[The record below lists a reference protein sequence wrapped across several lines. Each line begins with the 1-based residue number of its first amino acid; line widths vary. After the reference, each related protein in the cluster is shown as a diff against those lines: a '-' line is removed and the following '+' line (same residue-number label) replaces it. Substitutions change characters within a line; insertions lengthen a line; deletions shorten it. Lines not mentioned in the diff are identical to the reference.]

1 MTEYEDASQAPFEVG
16 DEVVE
21 KSTCRTYTVEAAKEF
36 VGKQWL
42 IKVGGE
48 DKYWAYADAFMKT
61 IKVSVG
67 DVIITSTGH
76 KLVCTARDNS
86 GIAGY
91 HVETAKF
98 TQWDKC
104 GNYVTGEG
112 FGSIKE
118 VHSHMDIADTPETEE
133 KKYTLKQLMT
143 ALDSKFPN
151 DGWDSTIAH
160 DSLQKALDTLA
171 DPEYNE
177 YIRLKAKFDTKKG

>member
-21 KSTCRTYTVEAAKEF
+21 KSTCRTYTVEAKEF
-36 VGKQWL
+36 VVKQWL
-42 IKVGGE
+42 IKVDGRWP
-48 DKYWAYADAFMKT
+48 WAYADAFMKT

-76 KLVCTARDNS
+76 KLTCTAKTESN
-86 GIAGY
+86 IAGY
-91 HVETAKF
+91 HNPTAKY

-104 GNYVTGEG
+104 GNYVTGEALG
-112 FGSIKE
+112 DIKE